1 MNSIWNNNI
10 QYFQERFPSLFE
22 MFESYIN
29 EFNKYLQT
37 TQEQEKLYPFWQV
50 VKTKNDSFTV
60 TQNGT
65 RLHSAYNP
73 QKEAE
78 TIIQNT
84 DFSEAETCVFLGI
97 GLGYTCIECAKKH
110 PEKTL
115 IIFEPD
121 PYHFFSSLIF
131 TDWADVFKCKN
142 LILAISCTPEQ
153 GITLINQY
161 EILKTKIFHVKAQTN
176 HAEKYFETLE
186 TLIKRNINKEKI
198 NIATLEK
205 FGKLWVKNT
214 CKNLKKSF
222 FAQGITQYKNCA
234 KNLPFLILAAG
245 PSLEDV
251 LPHLKEIQN
260 KAIIVCVDTALRFCI
275 KHKVEPDFIVL
286 TDPQYWAYK
295 HIDGIKSPS
304 SILITESAV
313 YPSVFRFLCKKII
326 CCKSNFPLEH
336 YFDSFR
342 SDKGTLVA
350 GGSVAS
356 TAWNFA
362 QYAGSSEIYVA
373 GLDLAFVNKQTHI
386 KGSTFEQATHTTS
399 KRILTAETS
408 NMPILF
414 SGNACYEKN
423 YKNESVLTDQRMKM
437 FAWWFE
443 SRLEQFP
450 QVKTYTLSQNGLF
463 IPGIEYT
470 SIDKLLSKPQI
481 TKEKANFLSLE
492 QKELPSEQDFQ
503 KAIKSFEQEFN
514 LIKKCIFSAINQL
527 KNNDASAISLNL
539 TDNQTV
545 KQIIKILTPT
555 QNQIQKVMQNED
567 STVDKKI
574 QELAILAENIDFCIK
589 KIKK

>member
-1 MNSIWNNNI
+1 
-10 QYFQERFPSLFE
+10 
-22 MFESYIN
+22 MFESCIN
-29 EFNKYLQT
+29 EFNKYIQT
-37 TQEQEKLYPFWQV
+37 PHEQEKLYPFWQV
-50 VKTKNDSFTV
+50 AKTKNDSFTV

-84 DFSEAETCVFLGI
+84 DFSESETCVFLGT

-131 TDWADVFKCKN
+131 TDWTDVFKCKN

-161 EILKTKIFHVKAQTN
+161 EILKTNFFHVKAQTN

-186 TLIKRNINKEKI
+186 TLINRNINKEKI

-222 FAQGITQYKNCA
+222 FSQGITQYKNCA
-234 KNLPFLILAAG
+234 KNIPFLILAAG
-245 PSLEDV
+245 PSLQDI
-251 LPHLKEIQN
+251 LPHLKEIKN

-275 KHKVEPDFIVL
+275 KYNVEPDFIVL

-342 SDKGTLVA
+342 SEKGTLVA

-362 QYAGSSEIYVA
+362 QYAGASEIYVA

-399 KRILTAETS
+399 KRIATAETS

-423 YKNESVLTDQRMKM
+423 YKQENVLTDQRMKM

-450 QVKTYTLSQNGLF
+450 DVKTYTFSQNGLY
-463 IPGIEYT
+463 IPGIEFIT
-470 SIDKLLSKPQI
+470 IDKLLSKPEI
-481 TKEKANFLSLE
+481 TKEKSTFLSLE
-492 QKELPSEQDFQ
+492 QNHIPTEQDFE
-503 KAIKSFEQEFN
+503 KAINSFEQEFTI
-514 LIKKCIFSAINQL
+514 IKERIFLAINQL
-527 KNNDASAISLNL
+527 KNNETKSLSL
-539 TDNQTV
+539 KFTDNQTIN
-545 KQIIKILTPT
+545 QIIKMLTPT
-555 QNQIQKVMQNED
+555 QNQIQKAITND
-567 STVDKKI
+567 NATYNKKI
-574 QELAILAENIDFCIK
+574 TELSILAENIDFCIK
-589 KIKK
+589 KIKN

>member
-1 MNSIWNNNI
+1 
-10 QYFQERFPSLFE
+10 
-22 MFESYIN
+22 MFESCIN
-29 EFNKYLQT
+29 EFNKYIQT
-37 TQEQEKLYPFWQV
+37 PHEQEKLYPFWQV
-50 VKTKNDSFTV
+50 AKTKNDSFTV

-84 DFSEAETCVFLGI
+84 DFSESETCVFLGT

-131 TDWADVFKCKN
+131 TDWTDVFKCKN

-161 EILKTKIFHVKAQTN
+161 EILKTNFFHVKAQTN

-186 TLIKRNINKEKI
+186 TLINRNINKEKI

-222 FAQGITQYKNCA
+222 FSQGITEYKNNA
-234 KNLPFLILAAG
+234 KNIPFLILAAG
-245 PSLEDV
+245 PSLQDI
-251 LPHLKEIQN
+251 LPHLKEIKN

-275 KHKVEPDFIVL
+275 KYNVEPDFIVL

-342 SDKGTLVA
+342 SEKGTLVA

-362 QYAGSSEIYVA
+362 QYAGASEIYVA

-399 KRILTAETS
+399 KRIATAETS

-423 YKNESVLTDQRMKM
+423 YKQENVLTDQRMKM

-450 QVKTYTLSQNGLF
+450 DVKTYTFSQNGLY
-463 IPGIEYT
+463 IPGIEFIT
-470 SIDKLLSKPQI
+470 IDKLLSKPEI
-481 TKEKANFLSLE
+481 TKEKSTFLSLE
-492 QKELPSEQDFQ
+492 QNHIPTEQDFE
-503 KAIKSFEQEFN
+503 KAINSFEQEFTI
-514 LIKKCIFSAINQL
+514 IKERIFLAINQL
-527 KNNDASAISLNL
+527 KNNETKSLSL
-539 TDNQTV
+539 KFTDNQTIN
-545 KQIIKILTPT
+545 QIIKMLTPT
-555 QNQIQKVMQNED
+555 QNQIQKAITND
-567 STVDKKI
+567 NATYNKKI
-574 QELAILAENIDFCIK
+574 TELSILAENIDFCIK
-589 KIKK
+589 KIKN